1 MGTSDN
7 LLLDVRGLV
16 KSFKGRRVVDGV
28 HFTVQ
33 PGEVVGL
40 LGPNGA
46 GKTTSFRMTV
56 GLVQPDAGEVWLN
69 GKECGSLPMYQR
81 ARQGMGYL
89 PQEPSIFRR
98 MKVRDNVIAVLE
110 AMPLSRRDRG
120 PRADELLDSLALS
133 HLGNSLAETL
143 SGGERRRLEIARAL
157 ASEPSILMLDEPF
170 AGVDPLAVDEI
181 QGILHELRQ
190 DGIGILITDHSVR
203 ETLEICDRAYVIHR
217 GQILREGEPDALIND
232 PKVREVYL
240 GDRFDESAQLEPS
253 GATGVTAAEESGLAG
268 D

>member
-1 MGTSDN
+1 
-7 LLLDVRGLV
+7 
-16 KSFKGRRVVDGV
+16 
-28 HFTVQ
+28 
-33 PGEVVGL
+33 
-40 LGPNGA
+40 
-46 GKTTSFRMTV
+46 
-56 GLVQPDAGEVWLN
+56 
-69 GKECGSLPMYQR
+69 
-81 ARQGMGYL
+81 
-89 PQEPSIFRR
+89 
-98 MKVRDNVIAVLE
+98 
-110 AMPLSRRDRG
+110 
-120 PRADELLDSLALS
+120 
-133 HLGNSLAETL
+133 
-143 SGGERRRLEIARAL
+143 
-157 ASEPSILMLDEPF
+157 MLDEPF